1 MDKIEEIYKN
11 ILQDT
16 GAFREQR
23 VILESKVEDVL
34 KEERDSISIQE
45 YESQRD
51 SFYEIAMIA
60 EQGGF
65 KIGFQYAVQLLA
77 ECCEH

>member
-1 MDKIEEIYKN
+1 MDKIEEIYRN
-11 ILQDT
+11 ILQET

-23 VILESKVEDVL
+23 VKLESKVEDVL
-34 KEERDSISIQE
+34 KKEKDGISVQA
-45 YESQRD
+45 YELQRD

-60 EQGGF
+60 EEGGF
-65 KIGFQYAVQLLA
+65 KLGFQYAVQLMI

>member
-1 MDKIEEIYKN
+1 MDKIEEIYRN
-11 ILQDT
+11 ILQET

-23 VILESKVEDVL
+23 VKLESKVEDVL
-34 KEERDSISIQE
+34 KKEKDSISVQA
-45 YESQRD
+45 YELQRD

-60 EQGGF
+60 EEGGL
-65 KIGFQYAVQLLA
+65 KLGFQYAVQLMI